1 MVRLLPISM
10 IYLGH
15 NKHNTPLGKTTM
27 KKFLTVNETENM
39 TLEQFAEAIRKGKI
53 EVRKEFSHTPTRD
66 EVTMNGK
73 FGCE

>member
-1 MVRLLPISM
+1 
-10 IYLGH
+10 
-15 NKHNTPLGKTTM
+15 M

-53 EVRKEFSHTPTRD
+53 EVRKEFSHAPTRD

>member
-1 MVRLLPISM
+1 MK
-10 IYLGH
+10 
-15 NKHNTPLGKTTM
+15 NNTTTKVNTM

-53 EVRKEFSHTPTRD
+53 EVRKEFSHNPTAD
-66 EVTMNGK
+66 EVTMNGR

>member
-1 MVRLLPISM
+1 M

-53 EVRKEFSHTPTRD
+53 EVRKEFSNVPTVN
-66 EVTMNGK
+66 EVTMNGR
-73 FGCE
+73 FDCE

>member
-1 MVRLLPISM
+1 MT
-10 IYLGH
+10 
-15 NKHNTPLGKTTM
+15 NNTTTKVNTM

-53 EVRKEFSHTPTRD
+53 EVRKEFSHNPTAD
-66 EVTMNGK
+66 EVTMNGR

>member
-1 MVRLLPISM
+1 MK
-10 IYLGH
+10 
-15 NKHNTPLGKTTM
+15 NNTTTKVNTM
-27 KKFLTVNETENM
+27 KKFLTVNETKNM

-53 EVRKEFSHTPTRD
+53 EVRKEFSHNPTAD

>member
-10 IYLGH
+10 LYLRH
-15 NKHNTPLGKTTM
+15 NKHNTSLGNSIM